1 MDAASTPH
9 QSPAYEGIPTVA
21 VAELD
26 PEILKRGSERKNTGA
41 KGFSLLVAIG
51 LNVLVL
57 LLLAWWTIAS
67 FTEEEIELIVESGQV
82 ESLTQVDK
90 KQFQKKQQTKPTPA
104 AGSQAP
110 PLITSAVADPTA
122 VFVVETRAETEAF
135 GIGEGW
141 GKGAGFGSGGAGG
154 GSVGF
159 FGSRSTAQR
168 VVFCVDA
175 SASLSTQQ
183 FSMIKR
189 ELNKSLKKLAAAIQ
203 YQVIF
208 FSGPA
213 WFAEDE
219 HSGSKNNH
227 VVKHG
232 GKKYQWKTKG
242 GASAFYMVGEKD
254 LYTADWL
261 SATSSNLSKTRA
273 RIEAESKSYGT
284 DWRHPLRMALQ
295 MKPKPDVVYFLT
307 DGAVSNGQQAVDQVI
322 KINNR
327 GKKAKINT
335 IAMMLPKRGAD
346 LLGELA
352 KKTGGEFTVVMADGT
367 VKNGMQK
374 K

>member
-1 MDAASTPH
+1 MDDPLPH
-9 QSPAYEGIPTVA
+9 QSPSYEGIPTLSL
-21 VAELD
+21 AEVDQDVLNQRI
-26 PEILKRGSERKNTGA
+26 EQKSTGA
-41 KGFSLLVAIG
+41 KGLSLLVAIG
-51 LNVLVL
+51 LNALVL
-57 LLLAWWTIAS
+57 LLLAWWTIVS
-67 FTEEEIELIVESGQV
+67 LTEDEVELILESGPVESV
-82 ESLTQVDK
+82 TKIDK

-104 AGSQAP
+104 SGSQAP
-110 PLITSAVADPTA
+110 PLISSAVVDPTA
-122 VFVVETRAETEAF
+122 VFVVETKVETDAF

-159 FGSRSTAQR
+159 FGSRSTAER

-189 ELNKSLKKLAAAIQ
+189 ELNKSLKKLASAIQ

-227 VVKHG
+227 VVNHG

-242 GASAFYMVGEKD
+242 GASAFYIVGDKE

-261 SATSSNLSKTRA
+261 PANSSNLAKTRA
-273 RIEAESKSYGT
+273 RVEAESKSYGT

-307 DGAVSNGQQAVDQVI
+307 DGAVGNGQQAVDQII

-352 KKTGGEFTVVMADGT
+352 DKTGGEFTVVMADGT
-367 VKNGMQK
+367 VKNGMK

>member
-1 MDAASTPH
+1 MEDPLPH
-9 QSPAYEGIPTVA
+9 QLPSSDGTPSLSIAEIDPT
-21 VAELD
+21 
-26 PEILKRGSERKNTGA
+26 ILSQVKERKNTGA
-41 KGFSLLVAIG
+41 KGVSLLVAIG
-51 LNVLVL
+51 LNALVMI
-57 LLLAWWTIAS
+57 LLAWWTIMS
-67 FTEEEIELIVESGQV
+67 FTEEEIELIVESGPADSV
-82 ESLTQVDK
+82 TKVDK
-90 KQFQKKQQTKPTPA
+90 KQFQQKQRTKPTPA
-104 AGSQAP
+104 SGSQAP
-110 PLITSAVADPTA
+110 PLITSAVSDPNA
-122 VFVVETRAETEAF
+122 VFVVETNAETDAF

-189 ELNKSLKKLAAAIQ
+189 ELNKSLKKLASSIQ

-213 WFAEDE
+213 WFAEDD
-219 HSGSKNNH
+219 HSGSNKSH
-227 VVKHG
+227 VVKHD
-232 GKKYQWKTKG
+232 GKKYEWKTKG
-242 GASAFYMVGEKD
+242 GASAFYIVGDKE

-261 SATSSNLSKTRA
+261 PATSSNLAKTRA
-273 RIEAESKSYGT
+273 RVEAESKSYGT

-307 DGAVSNGQQAVDQVI
+307 DGAVGNGQQAVDQVL

-352 KKTGGEFTVVMADGT
+352 KKTGGEFTVVMADGSI
-367 VKNGMQK
+367 KNGMQK
-374 K
+374 